1 MENSNT
7 LDHLL
12 EIEAKA
18 AALVNDAQ
26 EEADKRVHESEIKN
40 LTAYEEHFK
49 VEAQKLEDSLIKE
62 KERLRTQYQQTLDEY
77 SNEISGIN
85 VNVDRFSSLLN
96 RYLAGES

>member
-26 EEADKRVHESEIKN
+26 EEAEKRIHENEIKN
-40 LTAYEEHFK
+40 QTAYEDRFK
-49 VEAQKLEDSLIKE
+49 EEAQKLEDSLIKE
-62 KERLRTQYQQTLDEY
+62 KERLREQYKQTLDEY
-77 SNEISGIN
+77 RNEISGIN
-85 VNVDRFSSLLN
+85 INIDRFSSLLN
-96 RYLAGES
+96 KYLAGEG

>member
-18 AALVNDAQ
+18 SALVNDAQ
-26 EEADKRVHESEIKN
+26 EEAEKRIHENEIN
-40 LTAYEEHFK
+40 NQTAYEERFK
-49 VEAQKLEDSLIKE
+49 AEALKLEDALIKE
-62 KERLRTQYQQTLDEY
+62 KERLRTQYKQALEDY
-77 SNEISGIN
+77 RGEISNIN

-96 RYLAGES
+96 KYIAGES